1 MGLFSKKPE
10 VPEGGI
16 LLHVDAG
23 RSYFGSAVGTA
34 GALKLMQHPSGAVFV
49 YGKNGPLVFTII
61 DYEWDGPEYETITT
75 TKENVSH
82 KSTEKSRTKRTGRM
96 TGAIVGSLI
105 MPGVGTAIGAMVG
118 TGNKKGKAK
127 TIGAEQRTGTTTTRE
142 VETSTVAYMTLKN
155 VQTKE
160 TFTFSFLCN
169 SKINVEMMNI
179 VRKAGLA

>member
-1 MGLFSKKPE
+1 
-10 VPEGGI
+10 
-16 LLHVDAG
+16 
-23 RSYFGSAVGTA
+23 
-34 GALKLMQHPSGAVFV
+34 
-49 YGKNGPLVFTII
+49 
-61 DYEWDGPEYETITT
+61 
-75 TKENVSH
+75 
-82 KSTEKSRTKRTGRM
+82 
-96 TGAIVGSLI
+96 

-169 SKINVEMMNI
+169 SKINVEVMNI